1 MNIGSLL
8 KGMFGKAK
16 AGEVPAPGFI
26 KMLAK
31 SVGIE
36 TPWTHFGK
44 PLRGYQTRR
53 LTRNQISRASRAA
66 NRGKHPKSGRVTA

>member
-1 MNIGSLL
+1 VNIGSLL
-8 KGMFGKAK
+8 RGMFGKAK

-26 KMLAK
+26 KMLSK

-44 PLRGYQTRR
+44 PLRGYQARR
-53 LTRNQISRASRAA
+53 LTKNQISRASRAA
-66 NRGKHPKSGRVTA
+66 NRRRHPKSARVTS